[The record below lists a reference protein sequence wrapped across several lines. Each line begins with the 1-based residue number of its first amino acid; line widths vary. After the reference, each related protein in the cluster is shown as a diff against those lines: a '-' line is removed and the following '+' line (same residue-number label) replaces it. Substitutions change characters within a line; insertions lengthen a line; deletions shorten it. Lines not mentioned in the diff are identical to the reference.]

1 MTRSTSAA
9 HLPAHPR
16 RHTHTRATFYMYT
29 EAELDH
35 GWLEG
40 CAGFGV
46 LRMSTGSEKLAEVG
60 LRHSLYSSP
69 LRVYDPL
76 EAKVFYVPVYEW
88 TPIPLRRCAIALPT
102 CRLRCSVR
110 TEAAWKL
117 PPPSCAGRRTGSAA
131 LVAITS
137 SCPLAQT
144 GQGRASVA
152 G

>member
-1 MTRSTSAA
+1 MVWFFLATLLMAPSSSAA
-9 HLPAHPR
+9 HLPARPR

-60 LRHSLYSSP
+60 LRHSLYNSP

-76 EAKVFYVPVYEW
+76 EAKAFYVPGAHH
-88 TPIPLRRCAIALPT
+88 P
-102 CRLRCSVR
+102 
-110 TEAAWKL
+110 AAFLTLTLK
-117 PPPSCAGRRTGSAA
+117 PNPNPSPKA
-131 LVAITS
+131 
-137 SCPLAQT
+137 
-144 GQGRASVA
+144 
-152 G
+152 